1 MPELSVEG
9 QAKEAKCED
18 LENFVIFEDPERFF
32 QVGTQLPLQEK
43 EELVAVLQKNVDI
56 FAWDAYEAPGVDLS
70 FICHHLNVNPSV
82 IPRKQPP
89 QRSSKEHS
97 DVVKD
102 EVMKLKQA
110 RAIKEVFLP

>member
-1 MPELSVEG
+1 M
-9 QAKEAKCED
+9 
-18 LENFVIFEDPERFF
+18 ENFVIFEDPERFF

-56 FAWDAYEAPGVDLS
+56 FAWDAYEALGVDLS
-70 FICHHLNVNPSV
+70 FICHHLNVSLSV

-89 QRSSKEHS
+89 QCSSKEHS
-97 DVVKD
+97 DALKD
-102 EVMKLKQA
+102 EVTKLKQA